1 MVTEP
6 LRRPEVD
13 ARFAAGRR
21 AEDRLPERAPPD
33 FDVVRLPVVLFPEVV
48 VRPAMCHTVVGGTT
62 GHTNHTA
69 SGVI

>member
-13 ARFAAGRR
+13 AFFPEGRR
-21 AEDRLPERAPPD
+21 VVVRLPDRLPPD
-33 FDVVRLPVVLFPEVV
+33 FDVLRLPVVLFPEVV
-48 VRPAMCHTVVGGTT
+48 VRPAMCHTVVGGTIR
-62 GHTNHTA
+62 HTNHTA